1 MNKRNLKSDSPAGE
15 SSSSSMEQVRD
26 LLFGAQLKD
35 LETRIQRQEARFTRE
50 INDVK
55 DALKKRLDSL
65 ENFMKSEASSLLAR
79 LKEEQ
84 QERDG
89 AIKAEQRE
97 RQEALKGEQ
106 RERSESFKNEQRERN
121 EAVAALNGELK
132 NTAETFERK
141 LTKVSAT
148 LDTVERE
155 LRQLLLSESGSLS
168 DKIESRYK
176 DALNVLAKTASQIR
190 SDMVYRTA
198 LSGIFTEAVVEL
210 NNPWQNEDGSVSEE
224 VQSLSVESEPQNQG
238 DQA

>member
-1 MNKRNLKSDSPAGE
+1 MPKRNLKSDTPAGE
-15 SSSSSMEQVRD
+15 NSSSMEQVRD

-35 LETRIQRQEARFTRE
+35 MEVRTQRQEARFTRE
-50 INDVK
+50 INDVN

-65 ENFMKSEASSLLAR
+65 ENFMKSEVSSLLAR

-89 AIKAEQRE
+89 SMKAEQRE
-97 RQEALKGEQ
+97 RQEALRAEQ
-106 RERSESFKNEQRERN
+106 RERGESLKNEQRERG
-121 EAVAALNGELK
+121 EAVTALNNELK
-132 NTAETFERK
+132 NLSEAFDRK
-141 LTKVSAT
+141 LAKISST
-148 LDTVERE
+148 LDAAERE

-176 DALNVLAKTASQIR
+176 DALNVLAKTAGQIR

-210 NNPWQNEDGSVSEE
+210 NNPWQTEEDGGEE
-224 VQSLSVESEPQNQG
+224 NNEPATGIYENEE
-238 DQA
+238 DLN